1 MGGYCTEFYHDNV
14 EIGNIVNT
22 MDKFIDVGFGF
33 SRINDII
40 NGKNELTKNDIL
52 IDAINKIIESGFK
65 PGPQKQ
71 GYILRKLLRQQV

>member
-1 MGGYCTEFYHDNV
+1 MGCYCTEFYHDDI

-40 NGKNELTKNDIL
+40 NGKN
-52 IDAINKIIESGFK
+52 
-65 PGPQKQ
+65 
-71 GYILRKLLRQQV
+71 